1 MGEGPCPGSHAE
13 FQALPHRP
21 GTSRVQPLNGP
32 SPLLPGPVGTVQ
44 SAPGTSGL
52 SGSQPEPHP

>member
-21 GTSRVQPLNGP
+21 GPSRVQPERAEP
-32 SPLLPGPVGTVQ
+32 
-44 SAPGTSGL
+44 SAPWSCRHCAECTGDL
-52 SGSQPEPHP
+52 WAVREPA